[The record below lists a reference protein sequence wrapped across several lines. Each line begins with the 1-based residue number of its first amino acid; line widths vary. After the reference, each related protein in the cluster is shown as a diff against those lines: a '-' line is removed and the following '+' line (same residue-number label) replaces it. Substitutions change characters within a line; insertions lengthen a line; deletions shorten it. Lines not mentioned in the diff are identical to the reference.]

1 MELPDKITLKEY
13 DGLPAT
19 TQVFY
24 KKSDDENAT
33 LDLGLNNIL
42 QRGGYSASQNKL
54 KSQVDELSTVLNKF
68 KALADTPETLT
79 EKIQRLEALE
89 ASQVNGN
96 EDLKKKIDEI
106 KIASEKRLNEEL
118 LKQGTGLK
126 NVIAELEGKNK
137 SYYEQ
142 IQGIKLW
149 EEISKLAPDLKPKYH
164 QTFKDSLLKL
174 FTLDDDA
181 KLKLAGTDP
190 ESLINTPAKKMDS
203 LRKEFSELFL
213 PADGGGGFSPYNK
226 HQGGG
231 LTANSAKND
240 YIEAVKNRDVNA
252 MRAAQRRMQ

>member
-1 MELPDKITLKEY
+1 MDLPDKVTLEEY

-19 TQVFY
+19 TQIFY
-24 KKSDDENAT
+24 KKTDENAT

-42 QRGGYSASQNKL
+42 QRGGYTATQGKL
-54 KSQVDELSTVLNKF
+54 KNQVDELSTVLNKF
-68 KALADTPETLT
+68 KALADTPETLA
-79 EKIQRLEALE
+79 EKIQNLEALE

-106 KIASEKRLNEEL
+106 KIASEKRLNDEL
-118 LKQGTGLK
+118 LKQGTSLK
-126 NVIAELEGKNK
+126 KAIAELEEKNK
-137 SYYEQ
+137 LYQEQ
-142 IQGIKLW
+142 IHGIRLW

-164 QTFKDSLLKL
+164 QTFKESLLKL

-213 PADGGGGFSPYNK
+213 SSAGGEFSPYNK
-226 HQGGG
+226 HQNE
-231 LTANSAKND
+231 LMVNSAKID
-240 YIEAVKNRDVNA
+240 YQEAVKNRDVNA